1 MSKSVVASDS
11 SPQAGALASEQS
23 LDWRWLAVSGIALL
37 ALLSLAANPS
47 MPWESDHATKAAQI
61 MEIANRRDFLLSD
74 DLPDYY
80 RLRLFPLYYSVSG
93 LMEYA
98 TGAEIFSLMNYTSA
112 VWGAIAGVALA
123 AALRR
128 TFGVHP
134 LWTTFVLLAMPLFV
148 ITFSYGNEISWAL
161 GLFCC
166 SLALAARPGV
176 ASQTAAGAAVAAA
189 VMCRLDVVLLA
200 PFWLGWTLLFGQ
212 GETPQAWWRRLI
224 APTIGFLVV
233 FAVVWMLLVRRPPVD
248 DASATFGFNFN
259 PLLAV
264 AYFTYPFNP
273 SIVLVGG
280 IGWLFL
286 WKLRRPY
293 ALVHLL
299 LLIPAAYY
307 FRHLST
313 PKYIIWMLIFYG
325 LPTAVLL
332 QHVRRSFQA
341 AIVAFIA
348 IWAVFG
354 ISNYGVFGPAQAS
367 LWYVPT
373 ADGPCPIG
381 GYVDFYRREHRGDYQ
396 SKQQAYLDQM
406 RELVK
411 RGHQP
416 DDKFRV
422 VGHWSHVALPF
433 LGASGELGDD
443 EKRRQWEEF
452 AASSLK
458 LGGDLNDNGQRLLMS
473 QTGYSDLS
481 HTTEEFATQI
491 RDWLGK
497 GQVRAHLLRE
507 GELIPLW
514 IEIGTSV
521 PENENPDL
529 GKRLLRFLELYQ
541 NQMVFPQQ
549 QFVGAYKSSAW
560 VPASR
565 VSELQ
570 ATGEPLYQDAE
581 AAAFDRAVEG
591 AELYGFPW
599 PERYYRMKSP
609 KVQHNLKKSGDAANP
624 QAK

>member
-1 MSKSVVASDS
+1 MSTNVVASES
-11 SPQAGALASEQS
+11 LSEAQPLGS
-23 LDWRWLAVSGIALL
+23 ALDWRLLAVSGVALL

-47 MPWESDHATKAAQI
+47 MPWESDHPTKAAQI
-61 MEIANRRDFLLSD
+61 LEIANRQDFLLSD
-74 DLPDYY
+74 DMPDYY

-93 LMEYA
+93 FLQYA
-98 TGAEIFSLMNYTSA
+98 TGAEVFALMNYTSA

-166 SLALAARPGV
+166 SLALATYSGG
-176 ASQTAAGAAVAAA
+176 ASQAAAGAAVAAA
-189 VMCRLDVVLLA
+189 VFCRLDVVLLA

-212 GETPQAWWRRLI
+212 GEAFRPWWRRLV
-224 APTIGFLVV
+224 APTIGFVIV
-233 FAVVWMLLVRRPPVD
+233 AACIWTLLVRHLPVD
-248 DASATFGFNFN
+248 DASKTFAFNFN

-273 SIVLVGG
+273 SVVLVGG
-280 IGWLFL
+280 LGWLLL
-286 WKLRRPY
+286 WKIRRPY

-325 LPTAVLL
+325 LPAAVLL
-332 QHVRRSFQA
+332 QHVRRSFQI

-348 IWAVFG
+348 FWAVFG
-354 ISNYGVFGPAQAS
+354 VSNYGVFGPAQAS

-381 GYVDFYRREHRGDYQ
+381 GYLDFYRREHRGDYQ

-406 RELVK
+406 RELVA

-416 DDKFRV
+416 NDEFRV
-422 VGHWSHVALPF
+422 VGHWAHVALSF
-433 LGASGELGDD
+433 LGAAGELGDAQS
-443 EKRRQWEEF
+443 RRQWEDF
-452 AASSLK
+452 AAASLK
-458 LGGDLNDNGQRLLMS
+458 RGGDLNDNGQRLLMS

-481 HTTEEFATQI
+481 HTTEEFAAQV
-491 RDWLGK
+491 RDWLSK
-497 GQVRAHLLRE
+497 GQVRAHLPSE

-514 IEIGTSV
+514 IEIGASV
-521 PENENPDL
+521 PENENPIL
-529 GKRLLRFLELYQ
+529 GQRLLRFLELYQ

-549 QFVGAYKSSAW
+549 QFVGAYKSTAW

-565 VSELQ
+565 ASEL
-570 ATGEPLYQDAE
+570 AEAGEPVYQDAE
-581 AAAFDRAVEG
+581 AAAFDRPVEG

-609 KVQHNLKKSGDAANP
+609 KAQHNLKKSDDATG
-624 QAK
+624 QRAK